1 MYVYITMIETID
13 GLCEFAKSR
22 GYTNGDRELLK
33 QAHAIAS
40 EFSKGKTRF
49 RKPSRP
55 FINHL
60 ISVSAILMTAGANIE
75 TVVAGLLH
83 SVKNDMPRIYTLNQT
98 VGEIV
103 NGYFDITVGPI
114 EITYFQD
121 LSLIKSSVITIQMA
135 NTADMILARE
145 LA

>member
-1 MYVYITMIETID
+1 MIETID
-13 GLCEFAKSR
+13 GLCDFAKSK
-22 GYTNGDRELLK
+22 GYTNADRELLK

-40 EFSKGKTRF
+40 EFSKGKIRF
-49 RKPSRP
+49 RNPSRP

-60 ISVSAILMTAGANIE
+60 ISVSAILMTTGVNIE

-83 SVKNDMPRIYTLNQT
+83 SVKDEMPRIYALNQT

-103 NGYFDITVGPI
+103 ENYFDNSVGPI
-114 EITYFQD
+114 EMTSFQN
-121 LSLIKSSVITIQMA
+121 LSLIKSAVISIQMA
-135 NTADMILARE
+135 NTADMILAKE

>member
-1 MYVYITMIETID
+1 MIETID
-13 GLCEFAKSR
+13 GLCDFAKSR
-22 GYTNGDRELLK
+22 GYTNVDRELLK

-40 EFSKGKTRF
+40 EFSKGKPRY

-83 SVKNDMPRIYTLNQT
+83 SVKNDMPRIYALNQT

-103 NGYFDITVGPI
+103 ENYFDITVGPI
-114 EITYFQD
+114 EITSFQS
-121 LSLIKSSVITIQMA
+121 LSLVKSAIITIQMA
-135 NTADMILARE
+135 NTADMILTKE

>member
-1 MYVYITMIETID
+1 MIETID

-22 GYTNGDRELLK
+22 GYTNADRELLK
-33 QAHAIAS
+33 QAHVIAN
-40 EFSKGKTRF
+40 EFSKGKTRY

-60 ISVSAILMTAGANIE
+60 ISVSAILMTTGVNIE

-83 SVKNDMPRIYTLNQT
+83 SVKNDMPRIYALNQT

-103 NGYFDITVGPI
+103 ENYFDNSVGPI
-114 EITYFQD
+114 EITSFQN
-121 LSLIKSSVITIQMA
+121 LSLIKSAVISIQMA
-135 NTADMILARE
+135 NTADMILAKE

>member
-1 MYVYITMIETID
+1 MIETID

-22 GYTNGDRELLK
+22 GYTNEDRELLK
-33 QAHAIAS
+33 HAYEIAS

-49 RKPSRP
+49 RNQSRP

-60 ISVSAILMTAGANIE
+60 ISVSAILMTASANIE

-83 SVKNDMPRIYTLNQT
+83 SVKNDMPRIYALNQT
-98 VGEIV
+98 VGDIV
-103 NGYFDITVGPI
+103 ENYFDITVGPI
-114 EITYFQD
+114 EITSFQN
-121 LSLIKSSVITIQMA
+121 LSLIKSAVITIQMA
-135 NTADMILARE
+135 NTADMILTKE

>member
-1 MYVYITMIETID
+1 MIETID
-13 GLCEFAKSR
+13 GLCEFAKSH
-22 GYTNGDRELLK
+22 GYTNEDRELLK

-40 EFSKGKTRF
+40 EFSKGKIRF
-49 RKPSRP
+49 RNQSRP

-60 ISVSAILMTAGANIE
+60 ISVSAILMTASANIE

-83 SVKNDMPRIYTLNQT
+83 SVKNDMPRIYTMNPT

-103 NGYFDITVGPI
+103 ENYFDITVGPI
-114 EITYFQD
+114 EITSFKN
-121 LSLIKSSVITIQMA
+121 LSLIKSAVITIQMA
-135 NTADMILARE
+135 NTADMILAKE